1 MLALDADRPRSLIAP
16 AVPRLAVGIDSV
28 EIARI
33 AAAVLRYGERFLS
46 RVYTADER
54 AYAGIRPHA
63 LAVRFAAKEATAKA
77 LGTGIGPVGWR
88 NIEIT
93 NDAAGKPSVTLHGA
107 AAIVARRAGLL
118 EWQVSVTHSR
128 DLATAFVVG
137 YRAETP
143 ASVADHH
150 GNH

>member
-1 MLALDADRPRSLIAP
+1 MGADP
-16 AVPRLAVGIDSV
+16 AGSVATSADPRLAIGVDSV

-33 AAAVLRYGERFLS
+33 AAAVARYGERFLS

-54 AYAGIRPHA
+54 GYAGVRAPA

-88 NIEIT
+88 NIEIR
-93 NDAAGKPSVTLHGA
+93 NDAAGKPLVILHGA
-107 AAIVARRAGLL
+107 AAAVARRAGFL

-137 YRAETP
+137 FRAGMSAREP
-143 ASVADHH
+143 GSHQQR
-150 GNH
+150 

>member
-1 MLALDADRPRSLIAP
+1 MSALDADRVASLIP
-16 AVPRLAVGIDSV
+16 PSEPSLAVGVDVV

-33 AAAVLRYGERFLS
+33 ATTIRRYGERFLA

-54 AYAGIRPHA
+54 AYAAGRTPA

-88 NIEIT
+88 NIEIR
-93 NDAAGKPSVTLHGA
+93 NDAAGKPSVLLHGA
-107 AAIVARRAGLL
+107 AAVVARRGGFL

-137 YRAETP
+137 FRSGT
-143 ASVADHH
+143 SRRSADSNGDH
-150 GNH
+150 

>member
-1 MLALDADRPRSLIAP
+1 MSALGADHSGALVPP
-16 AVPRLAVGIDSV
+16 AAGRVAVGVDVV

-33 AAAVLRYGERFLS
+33 AATIARYGERFLA

-54 AYAGIRPHA
+54 AYAAGRAPA

-88 NIEIT
+88 NIEIR
-93 NDAAGKPSVTLHGA
+93 NDTAGKPTVILHGA
-107 AAIVARRAGLL
+107 AAAVARRAGLL

-128 DLATAFVVG
+128 ETATAFVVG
-137 YRAETP
+137 FRP
-143 ASVADHH
+143 
-150 GNH
+150 

>member
-1 MLALDADRPRSLIAP
+1 MLALDADRPHSLIAP
-16 AVPRLAVGIDSV
+16 AVPHLAVGIDSI

-33 AAAVLRYGERFLS
+33 ATAIARYGERFLS

-54 AYAGIRPHA
+54 AYAAMRPPA

-93 NDAAGKPSVTLHGA
+93 NDAAGKPSVILHHVA
-107 AAIVARRAGLL
+107 ADVARRAGLL

-137 YRAETP
+137 YRADMS
-143 ASVADHH
+143 ADAADHH
-150 GNH
+150 ENH

>member
-1 MLALDADRPRSLIAP
+1 MSALDADGADSLVTP
-16 AVPRLAVGIDSV
+16 TTPHLVVGIDVV
-28 EIARI
+28 EISRI
-33 AAAVLRYGERFLS
+33 AAAISRYGERFLA

-54 AYAGIRPHA
+54 AYAVSRAPA

-88 NIEIT
+88 NIEIR
-93 NDAAGKPSVTLHGA
+93 NDAAGKPSLILHGA
-107 AAIVARRAGLL
+107 AAAVARRAGFL

-137 YRAETP
+137 FHA
-143 ASVADHH
+143 
-150 GNH
+150 

>member
-1 MLALDADRPRSLIAP
+1 MSALAADGADSLVTPPAPQLALGVD
-16 AVPRLAVGIDSV
+16 VV
-28 EIARI
+28 EISRI
-33 AAAVLRYGERFLS
+33 VAAVSRYGERFLA

-54 AYAGIRPHA
+54 AYAALRGPA

-88 NIEIT
+88 NIEIR
-93 NDAAGKPSVTLHGA
+93 NDTAGKPSLILHGA
-107 AAIVARRAGLL
+107 AAVIARRAGFG

-137 YRAETP
+137 FRAE
-143 ASVADHH
+143 
-150 GNH
+150 

>member
-1 MLALDADRPRSLIAP
+1 M
-16 AVPRLAVGIDSV
+16 DSI

-33 AAAVLRYGERFLS
+33 AAAVARYGERFLS

-54 AYAGIRPHA
+54 GYAGGRTPA

-88 NIEIT
+88 NIEIR
-93 NDAAGKPSVTLHGA
+93 NDAAGKPSVILHGA
-107 AAIVARRAGLL
+107 AAAVARRAGFL

-137 YRAETP
+137 FRAGH
-143 ASVADHH
+143 AGA
-150 GNH
+150 

>member
-1 MLALDADRPRSLIAP
+1 MSALDADRAGSLVAP
-16 AVPRLAVGIDSV
+16 ADPRLVVGVDVV
-28 EIARI
+28 EISRI
-33 AAAVLRYGERFLS
+33 AAAVVRYGERFLA

-54 AYAGIRPHA
+54 AYAASRAPA

-88 NIEIT
+88 NIEIR
-93 NDAAGKPSVTLHGA
+93 NDDAGKPSLILHGA
-107 AAIVARRAGLL
+107 AAAVARRAGLL

-137 YRAETP
+137 VRA
-143 ASVADHH
+143 
-150 GNH
+150 

>member
-1 MLALDADRPRSLIAP
+1 MLASDADRPRPLIPP
-16 AVPRLAVGIDSV
+16 ADPCLAVGVDSV

-33 AAAVLRYGERFLS
+33 AAAVIRYGERFLS

-54 AYAGIRPHA
+54 AYAGTRPPA

-88 NIEIT
+88 NIEIR
-93 NDAAGKPSVTLHGA
+93 NDSAGKPSVTLHGA

-118 EWQVSVTHSR
+118 EWQLSVTHSR

-143 ASVADHH
+143 AGVADHH
-150 GNH
+150 END

>member
-1 MLALDADRPRSLIAP
+1 MLALDADRAGSLVVPSVP
-16 AVPRLAVGIDSV
+16 ALTIGVDVI

-33 AAAVLRYGERFLS
+33 ATAIRRYGERFLA

-54 AYAGIRPHA
+54 TYAAGRASA

-88 NIEIT
+88 NIEIR
-93 NDAAGKPSVTLHGA
+93 NDAAGKPSVLLHGA
-107 AAIVARRAGLL
+107 AAIVARRAGFL

-137 YRAETP
+137 FRTGTPIRAAGSNE
-143 ASVADHH
+143 
-150 GNH
+150 